1 VPDFRYP
8 QFCPLARA
16 AEILGERWN
25 LLVLRQLTIAPRRFS
40 DLRRQLGSVSPSVLS
55 ERLSSLEAARLI
67 KHTEVERP
75 VPGSVYELDDA
86 GLDLVPILDGLS
98 KWGARY
104 LFPPRPGDKLD
115 PEWFQ
120 WFLAANPKVAGPPS
134 ARIELRMTYDG
145 KERCI
150 QIEIGDHPSVV
161 SGMSDESDAADVVV
175 SGESMIVAG
184 VASGFI
190 DPQQSAD
197 SGLVCIKGEAGLLTR
212 FNDCFELGLPL
223 PSSTENPLDSGG
235 D

>member
-1 VPDFRYP
+1 
-8 QFCPLARA
+8 
-16 AEILGERWN
+16 
-25 LLVLRQLTIAPRRFS
+25 
-40 DLRRQLGSVSPSVLS
+40 
-55 ERLSSLEAARLI
+55 
-67 KHTEVERP
+67 
-75 VPGSVYELDDA
+75 VYELDDA